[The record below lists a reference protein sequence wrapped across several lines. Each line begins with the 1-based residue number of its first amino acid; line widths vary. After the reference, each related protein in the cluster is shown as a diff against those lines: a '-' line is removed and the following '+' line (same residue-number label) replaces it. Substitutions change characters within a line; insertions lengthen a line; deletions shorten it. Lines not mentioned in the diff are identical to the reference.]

1 MGSIQYFYTRFVVG
15 GQRGA
20 VADSCMQ
27 LLVAALLFEA
37 SDPASFW
44 APWMKVLGVARSE
57 FWD

>member
-1 MGSIQYFYTRFVVG
+1 MG

-20 VADSCMQ
+20 VVDSCMQ

-44 APWMKVLGVARSE
+44 APWMKVLGVARVKV
-57 FWD
+57 